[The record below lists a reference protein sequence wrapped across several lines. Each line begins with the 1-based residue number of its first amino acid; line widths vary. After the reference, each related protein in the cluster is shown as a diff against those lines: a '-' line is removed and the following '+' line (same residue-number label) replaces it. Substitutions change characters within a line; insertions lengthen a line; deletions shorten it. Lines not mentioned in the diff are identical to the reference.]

1 MAGIMMSP
9 KEPAPTAHNGEAA
22 QAFHHALLQTPPAA
36 AQRALT
42 LQTLMGE
49 WAMRTG
55 GTATKALTLAPFSFD
70 PQVMT
75 ELVQLQSAIAQRL
88 QAQQQ
93 VWVQQWSGWLQERG
107 QVRRANTVSKL
118 VEQEFDLLARF
129 VLLLSDQ
136 MLDLVTLQ
144 ENVEVNG
151 SYWVQQ
157 VLEAK
162 VDGVG

>member
-1 MAGIMMSP
+1 MAGMMMSP
-9 KEPAPTAHNGEAA
+9 KEPAPTAPKVEAV
-22 QAFHHALLQTPPAA
+22 HALNHALVLTQPAA

-55 GTATKALTLAPFSFD
+55 GTAAKALSLVPFSLD
-70 PQVMT
+70 PQVLT
-75 ELVQLQSAIAQRL
+75 ELVQLQNAIAQRL

-93 VWVQQWSGWLQERG
+93 EWLQGWAGWLQERA
-107 QVRRANTVSKL
+107 QARRANTVSKL

-144 ENVEVNG
+144 ENVEVNS

-157 VLEAK
+157 VLTAK
-162 VDGVG
+162 TDAAV

>member
-9 KEPAPTAHNGEAA
+9 KEPAPTVPSAEAA
-22 QAFHHALLQTPPAA
+22 QSLHHALLQTPPAA

-55 GTATKALTLAPFSFD
+55 GTAAKALTLAPFSFD

-162 VDGVG
+162 VEGVG

>member
-1 MAGIMMSP
+1 
-9 KEPAPTAHNGEAA
+9 
-22 QAFHHALLQTPPAA
+22 
-36 AQRALT
+36 
-42 LQTLMGE
+42 MGE

-55 GTATKALTLAPFSFD
+55 GTAAKALTLAPFSFD
-70 PQVMT
+70 PQVLS
-75 ELVQLQSAIAQRL
+75 ELVQLQSAVAQRL

-93 VWVQQWSGWLQERG
+93 AWLQQWSGWLQERG

-144 ENVEVNG
+144 ENVEVNS

-157 VLEAK
+157 VLAAK
-162 VDGVG
+162 TDAVA

>member
-9 KEPAPTAHNGEAA
+9 KEPAPSAHDVKAA
-22 QAFHHALLQTPPAA
+22 QALHHALLQTPPAA

-55 GTATKALTLAPFSFD
+55 GTAAKALTLAPFSFD
-70 PQVMT
+70 PQVLS
-75 ELVQLQSAIAQRL
+75 ELVQLQSAVAQRL

-93 VWVQQWSGWLQERG
+93 AWLQQWSGWLQERG

-144 ENVEVNG
+144 ENVEVNS

-157 VLEAK
+157 VLAAK
-162 VDGVG
+162 TDAVA